1 MHDKIVTRLSN
12 VEKRF
17 PEKENDSENF
27 VLNKL
32 NKMNT
37 KLDGFPEDIKKLQNE
52 LYYLKARVREL
63 ELENVGIAEQSNN
76 DSVTTNS

>member
-37 KLDGFPEDIKKLQNE
+37 KLDGFPEDIKKLRNE
-52 LYYLKARVREL
+52 LYYLKARVHEL
-63 ELENVGIAEQSNN
+63 EIENVRIAEQSNN
-76 DSVTTNS
+76 NSVTTN